1 MAPTTTN
8 EVATQVAAAIGRSNK
23 SRNAIALES
32 GIPLTT
38 LNRKVN
44 GHTDFT
50 AGELIRVAK
59 TLNVP
64 VSSFFASAERS
75 VA

>member
-1 MAPTTTN
+1 MAPTHTN

-23 SRNAIALES
+23 SRNAVALES

-44 GHTDFT
+44 GYTDFT
-50 AGELIRVAK
+50 AGELIRIARA
-59 TLNVP
+59 LD
-64 VSSFFASAERS
+64 VSVGSFFVTAERS

>member
-1 MAPTTTN
+1 MAPTSSN

-44 GHTDFT
+44 GHSDFT
-50 AGELIRVAK
+50 AGELIRVAA
-59 TLNVP
+59 TLNVS
-64 VSSFFASAERS
+64 VGSFFSAAERS